1 MLFIFICLLV
11 VFLSCAK
18 SLPTLFY
25 LIDVKLICCVVFFC
39 LLRENLIYYVVFVP
53 GYFIWRNKLLCCVF
67 IVFYCAKFLFT
78 SICVLKLLFEPAVAG
93 FHFWD
98 SCG

>member
-53 GYFIWRNKLLCCVF
+53 RVFYLEKQIIVLCIYCFLLCQVF
-67 IVFYCAKFLFT
+67 IYFYLCPEAPF
-78 SICVLKLLFEPAVAG
+78 
-93 FHFWD
+93 
-98 SCG
+98 